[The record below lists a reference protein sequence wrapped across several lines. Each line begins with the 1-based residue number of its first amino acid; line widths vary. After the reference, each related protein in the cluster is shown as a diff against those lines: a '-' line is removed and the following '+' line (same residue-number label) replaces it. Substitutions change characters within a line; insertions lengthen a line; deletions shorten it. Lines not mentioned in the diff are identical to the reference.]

1 MAKVSIFLSIY
12 GTGDS
17 AVRDLPFEVSSDE
30 TVLSLLE
37 RLDALGM
44 LPKRFGEEPGYLDL
58 LVFVNHKN
66 VAVGP
71 GYGRKLLAEGD
82 RVIILQAAAGG

>member
-1 MAKVSIFLSIY
+1 MVKARIFLSVY

-17 AVRDLPFEVSSDE
+17 AIRDAPFEVDSDE
-30 TVLSLLE
+30 TVLGLLE

-44 LPKRFGEEPGYLDL
+44 LPKRFGEEKDYLDL

-66 VAVGP
+66 VAVRP
-71 GYGRKLLAEGD
+71 GFDKKPLAEGD
-82 RVIILQAAAGG
+82 KVIILQAAAGG

>member
-1 MAKVSIFLSIY
+1 MTKVNIFLSIY

-17 AVRDLPFEVSSDE
+17 AISDAPFEIDLDE

-37 RLDALGM
+37 RLDALAM
-44 LPKRFGEEPGYLDL
+44 LPKRFGEEAGYLDL

-71 GYGRKLLAEGD
+71 GFDKTLLSEGD
-82 RVIILQAAAGG
+82 KVIILQAAAGG